1 MSTHSIPFSRLVGAV
16 VTGTILS
23 LALLYTSSA
32 SAANGCGFGYH
43 MTAFGRCVPNS
54 PGPNATPAP
63 GRPDCWYNGAGQ
75 LRCWR

>member
-1 MSTHSIPFSRLVGAV
+1 MKTHSISISRLIAPLVIG
-16 VTGTILS
+16 G
-23 LALLYTSSA
+23 LLTFGICYSSITN
-32 SAANGCGFGYH
+32 AAQGCGFGYH
-43 MTAFGRCVPNS
+43 MTAFGRCVPNH

>member
-16 VTGTILS
+16 VIGTILS

-43 MTAFGRCVPNS
+43 MTAFGRCVS
-54 PGPNATPAP
+54 SATINAPPT
-63 GRPDCWYNGAGQ
+63 GH
-75 LRCWR
+75 